1 MTPSVERDGGRWKL
15 LASNRKVKKQLMLR
29 RRMEH
34 FWLKAVVLMNKL
46 KPSNG
51 KLLLHSH
58 NSNNFGAAS
67 SGA

>member
-1 MTPSVERDGGRWKL
+1 MTPSVEGDGGGWKL

-58 NSNNFGAAS
+58 NSNNFGEGS